1 MVDPGRI
8 TGLILAGGQGS
19 RLGGVD
25 KGLQVFD
32 GLPLA
37 QRALQ
42 RLAPQVGRTMI
53 SANRHLDEYRRLQVP
68 VWPDEG
74 TPGSFA
80 GPLAGFLAGLR
91 HCDTPYLLTVPCD
104 CPHFP
109 PDLAAHLAEGLVAAG
124 ADLALARTPTGLEPA
139 FCLMKREL
147 LASLARYVASGKRK
161 VERWTAGE
169 RRTEVLFD
177 DSTAFFNI
185 NTPDDLARA

>member
-1 MVDPGRI
+1 VVDRDQI

-42 RLAPQVGRTMI
+42 RLAPQVGRVMI
-53 SANRHLDEYRRLQVP
+53 SANRHLDVYRHMGSP
-68 VWPDEG
+68 VWPDEPSATG
-74 TPGSFA
+74 YE
-80 GPLAGFLAGLR
+80 GPLAGFLAGLL
-91 HCDTPYLLTVPCD
+91 HCDTPYLVTVPCD

-109 PDLAAHLAEGLVAAG
+109 ANLVLRLSEALADAD
-124 ADLALARTPTGLEPA
+124 ADLAIATTPLGLEPA

-147 LASLARYVASGKRK
+147 HTSLQRFMATGQRK
-161 VERWTAGE
+161 IEGWTAGH
-169 RRTEVLFD
+169 RRAEVLFD
-177 DSTAFFNI
+177 DPAAFFNI
-185 NTPDDLARA
+185 NTPDDLAQA